1 MRSITRVALGAAVVL
16 LVAAAMQPA
25 QASCPAPGPGINSGA
40 AKLISNP
47 DWCGLNGCYDTPST
61 SPRLSGFFWGQGGAS
76 GARNAGV
83 DSGAFLIHQWTQRPD
98 GIPTDNYYYNTYL
111 ADPTYGT
118 PFAWDG
124 PGIDGCI
131 ADLTPTVNFDEC
143 TCMLLTDSWNG
154 VGYFALLSAKSDAQG
169 NFSFFGT
176 DVNTPVQFAPIPR
189 PVVTGSSRNAAT
201 GQVSFT
207 VDVPTP
213 TAGVHADPQCGCN
226 FGFRVYAQVQGE
238 GGMVPADRRA
248 CTQETLFEATGQ
260 SVAPNSP
267 TFISACKAAG
277 FAWVPANA
285 PDGTTPQQL
294 TPFGATRTASS
305 VTVNCGSPTMGFDV
319 YLAAALGTTEGPGG
333 INFTN
338 VSTNSFQVKCG
349 NYQLAEPSR
358 PRSPD
363 APGQSGER
371 GRENRGGR
379 ER

>member
-1 MRSITRVALGAAVVL
+1 MMRSMTRLAFGAAVVL
-16 LVAAAMQPA
+16 AVAVAVQPA
-25 QASCPAPGPGINSGA
+25 QASCPAPGPAINALGA
-40 AKLISNP
+40 YLASNP
-47 DWCGLNGCYDTPST
+47 GWCGGTACYDTPAT
-61 SPRLSGFFWGQGGAS
+61 SPRLEGFFWGQTGANGG
-76 GARNAGV
+76 RNAGV
-83 DSGAFLIHQWTQRPD
+83 DSGGFLVGQWTKHRPPVD
-98 GIPTDNYYYNTYL
+98 YTGGTYHFAPVL
-111 ADPTYGT
+111 GDPVYGGAN
-118 PFAWDG
+118 AWDG

-131 ADLTPTVNFDEC
+131 GDITPTVNFDEC
-143 TCMLLTDSWNG
+143 TCLLLTDSWDG
-154 VGYFALLSAKSDAQG
+154 AGYFALLSARSDAQG
-169 NFSFFGT
+169 NFSFFT
-176 DVNTPVQFAPIPR
+176 EPSQLVTFAPIPR
-189 PVVTGSSRNAAT
+189 PVVTGSTRNAAT

-213 TAGVHADPQCGCN
+213 TAGLYADPQCGCN
-226 FGFRVYAQVQGE
+226 FGFRVYAQVTGE
-238 GGMVPADRRA
+238 GGMVPTDRGA
-248 CTQETLFEATGQ
+248 CTQESLFRATGQ

-285 PDGTTPQQL
+285 PDGVTPQQL

-358 PRSPD
+358 PRSPE
-363 APGQSGER
+363 APGQS